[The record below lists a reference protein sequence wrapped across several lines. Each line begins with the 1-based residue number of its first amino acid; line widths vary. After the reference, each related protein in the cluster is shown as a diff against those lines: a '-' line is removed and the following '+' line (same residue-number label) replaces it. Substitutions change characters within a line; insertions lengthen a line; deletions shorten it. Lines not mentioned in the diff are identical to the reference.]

1 METLKGKI
9 FYEVEAIAHNAMAQ
23 LVAILESASETL
35 FEQGQKQWNQP
46 EVKVALLNIA
56 AISKTRKTRNV

>member
-56 AISKTRKTRNV
+56 AYIENP

>member
-23 LVAILESASETL
+23 LVAILESASERL
-35 FEQGQKQWNQP
+35 FEQWQKQWNLRN
-46 EVKVALLNIA
+46 VKVAFLNIA
-56 AISKTRKTRNV
+56 AYIENP